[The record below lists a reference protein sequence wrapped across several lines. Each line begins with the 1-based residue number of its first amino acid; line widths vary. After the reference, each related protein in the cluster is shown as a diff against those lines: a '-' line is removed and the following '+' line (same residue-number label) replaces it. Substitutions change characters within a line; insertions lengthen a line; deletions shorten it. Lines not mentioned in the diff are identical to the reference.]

1 MQKSPVGGLTH
12 CRLANTVPRNQAT
25 MQLPYCHALKFWPSP
40 CTSPRREVGLMQT
53 LITFTTAVAGLTFS
67 LAIAVLAEELFFG
80 QVFRLLVAR
89 QTVRA
94 GNRQGR

>member
-1 MQKSPVGGLTH
+1 MQ
-12 CRLANTVPRNQAT
+12 A
-25 MQLPYCHALKFWPSP
+25 
-40 CTSPRREVGLMQT
+40 

-80 QVFRLLVAR
+80 QVFRLLVSR